1 MEHEKR
7 PQAPRET
14 GRPGG
19 RPRKRRGSP
28 VRVAAGIFGRVLFGL
43 FTVALIGVLTAGM
56 FAYVFLQYINTTVAP
71 SLTVSMEDYELDL
84 SSFIYYQDQETKEWV
99 EYQTIHGDEDRILVT
114 FDQIPD
120 AMWQAAVAIEDHR
133 FFQHHGVDWYRTLG
147 AVKSFL
153 TGGDTFG
160 GSTITQQ
167 VLRRMTEDTEVTVN
181 RKIREIIRAL
191 QFEKNNTKEQILT
204 RYLNTIYLGKGCY
217 GVQTAAQYY
226 FGKDVWDLSTAEC
239 ASIIAI
245 TNNPEIYG
253 PMSTITITREDGST
267 TTPRAANKKRQ
278 GIILDRMAGGEEG
291 DVVNPDTG
299 KPYITE
305 EERDRYRA
313 EPLNFTDG
321 TVEADD
327 LVAEANAKAG
337 RSGINNWFVD
347 QVLLD
352 VSADLAKKYDIS
364 KEAALKLMY
373 RSGYR
378 IYTTMDPKIQDIA
391 EAVYADRSNLDVTSK
406 KGQVIQSGIT
416 VMDPYTGNVV
426 AIVGAMD
433 PKEGNLMS
441 NYATMKKQVGSSMKP
456 LTAYAPALDA
466 GTITPASTFDNY
478 PVRLEGG
485 SPWPKNS
492 PNRYTGWTSV
502 QEGIRRSINTI
513 AVQALESV
521 GTVEAYAFA
530 TENLGLA
537 LHPNDMAPSPLGMGG
552 LTYGLNTVEM
562 AAAYSCFVNKGV
574 YNKPRT
580 YTYVEDSKGNVIL
593 ENQPESHVAMKETT
607 AYLMTKML
615 NMAATSGTGASA
627 NFSGMTI
634 AGKTGTTNT
643 ACDRYFAGYTPYYCA
658 AVWTGYKYAE
668 RISYNGNPAITMW
681 KKVMQQIH
689 EDLPNKS
696 FEVPESGLTTVTV
709 CADSGMRCTDACH
722 ADIRGDRAVSFT
734 IPTGLAPT
742 EDCTLHTMANYC
754 TEGECLAGA
763 LCPAS
768 SIVEKGVLNYERE
781 DYGPNI
787 TSEDDP
793 YLLVNIQKAMEES
806 GGCPYHG
813 GGGLPYDPENPS
825 NYDPNDPNGPFDPNW
840 QPPVEPANPG
850 DTTTTDPGAT
860 TPEPGEPQ
868 EPTEPE
874 NPPAADP
881 GATGDPGDGNW
892 FDNLWNTP
900 TPAA

>member
-1 MEHEKR
+1 MEHDKR
-7 PQAPRET
+7 PQAPR
-14 GRPGG
+14 GG
-19 RPRKRRGSP
+19 GHSERRPRKRRGSP
-28 VRVAAGIFGRVLFGL
+28 ARTAAGILGRVLFGV
-43 FTVALIGVLTAGM
+43 FTVALIGVLTAGI
-56 FAYVFLQYINTTVAP
+56 FAYIFLQYINTTVAP
-71 SLTVSMEDYELDL
+71 NLTVSMDNYELDL

-99 EYQTIHGDEDRILVT
+99 EYQTIHDKENRILVT
-114 FDQIPD
+114 YDQIPD

-133 FFQHHGVDWYRTLG
+133 FFQHHGVDWYGTLG
-147 AVKSFL
+147 AVKTFL
-153 TGGDTFG
+153 TGGDTRG
-160 GSTITQQ
+160 ASTITQQ
-167 VLRRMTEDTEVTVN
+167 VLRNITEDTEVTVN

-191 QFEKNNTKEQILT
+191 QFEKNTTKKQILT

-226 FGKDVWDLSTAEC
+226 FGKDVWDLDVAEC

-278 GIILDRMAGGEEG
+278 EIILDRMAGGEDGE
-291 DVVNPDTG
+291 VINPETG
-299 KPYITE
+299 VPYITE
-305 EERDRYRA
+305 EERDRYKA
-313 EPLNFTDG
+313 ETLNFTDG
-321 TVEADD
+321 TVKAED
-327 LVAEANAKAG
+327 LEAEASAKTG

-347 QVLLD
+347 QVILD
-352 VSADLAKKYDIS
+352 VSADLAEKYDIS
-364 KEAALKLMY
+364 KGAAQKLMY

-426 AIVGAMD
+426 ALVGAMD

-530 TENLGLA
+530 TENLGLD

-552 LTYGLNTVEM
+552 LTYGLSTVEM
-562 AAAYSCFVNKGV
+562 AAAYSCFVNKGI

-580 YTYVEDSKGNVIL
+580 YTYVEDSKGNMIL
-593 ENQPESHVAMKETT
+593 ENEPESHVAMKETT

-615 NMAATSGTGASA
+615 HAAATTGTGASA
-627 NFSGMTI
+627 SFSGMTI

-643 ACDRYFAGYTPYYCA
+643 ACDRYFAGYSPYYCA
-658 AVWTGYKYAE
+658 AVWTGYQYAE

-696 FEVPESGLTTVTV
+696 FERPESGLTTVRV
-709 CADSGMRCTDACH
+709 CADSGLLCTDACH
-722 ADIRGDRAVSFT
+722 ADIRGDREVSFE
-734 IPTGLAPT
+734 IPSGLAPT
-742 EDCTLHTMANYC
+742 ESCNLHVMANYC
-754 TEGECLAGA
+754 VEGDCLAGA
-763 LCPAS
+763 LCPES

-793 YLLVNIQKAMEES
+793 YLLVNIQKAAEEA
-806 GGCPYHG
+806 GGCPFHG
-813 GGGLPYDPENPS
+813 GNGMPYDPNAQDPNNP
-825 NYDPNDPNGPFDPNW
+825 YDPNNPFDPNY
-840 QPPVEPANPG
+840 QPPAEPG
-850 DTTTTDPGAT
+850 DPGTVTDPGTT
-860 TPEPGEPQ
+860 TPGQPAEPQ
-868 EPTEPE
+868 EPTEPA
-874 NPPAADP
+874 NPPATDP
-881 GATGDPGDGNW
+881 GSTGDPSNGNW

-900 TPAA
+900 AA